1 MIKERVTPPFQA
13 SGGSGVVMAESHI
26 MSSEAPP
33 KSNPGLN
40 IRTNCRMILNLL
52 REKDCSV
59 TFSPEQPLT
68 PVTDLAVGFSN
79 LSTFS
84 GETPKRCLD
93 LSNLGDE
100 TAPLPTESP
109 DRMSSGKLESPKT
122 QFVQFDGLFTPDL
135 AWKAKKCPKRNMNSV
150 LPQLLC
156 STPSFKKAS
165 GGQRSLSNK
174 ENEGELFKNPNCKPV
189 ALLLPQE
196 VVDSQ
201 LSPTPENKVDISLDE
216 DCEMNILGSPISA
229 DPPCLD
235 GAHDD
240 LKMQNLDGFADFFSV
255 DEEEMENP
263 PGAVG
268 NLSCSMAIL
277 LSGPLLN
284 QDVEISNVNNISLN
298 RSRLYRSP
306 SMPEKL
312 DRPMLKRPVR
322 PLDSETPVRVKR
334 RRSTSSPL
342 QPEEE
347 NCQPQRRGTSLKKT
361 LSLCDVDISTVLDED
376 CGYRQLIGD
385 FSKVYALPTVTG
397 RHQDLRYITG
407 ETLAALM
414 HGDFNSLV
422 EKFFIID
429 CRYPYEY
436 DGGHIK
442 SAFNLHRQEE
452 VTDYFLQQPLT
463 PLMVQK
469 RLIIIFHC
477 EFSSERGPKMCR
489 FLREE
494 DRASNDYPSLYYPE
508 LYLLKGGY
516 KDFFPEYKELC
527 EPQSYCPMHHQDFRE
542 DLLKFRTKCKTS
554 VGDRKR
560 REQVARLMKL

>member
-1 MIKERVTPPFQA
+1 MFQTS
-13 SGGSGVVMAESHI
+13 SGGSAEVMAENHI

-33 KSNPGLN
+33 KSNQGLHF
-40 IRTNCRMILNLL
+40 RTNCRMILNLL
-52 REKDCSV
+52 REKDSSV

-79 LSTFS
+79 LSTFT

-100 TAPLPTESP
+100 TGPLPTESP
-109 DRMSSGKLESPKT
+109 DRMSLGKVESPKT
-122 QFVQFDGLFTPDL
+122 QFVQFDGL
-135 AWKAKKCPKRNMNSV
+135 KCQRGNMNSV
-150 LPQLLC
+150 LPRLLC
-156 STPSFKKAS
+156 STPSFKKTS
-165 GGQRSLSNK
+165 GGQRSMSNK
-174 ENEGELFKNPNCKPV
+174 ENESELFKNPNCKPV
-189 ALLLPQE
+189 ALVLPQE
-196 VVDSQ
+196 AVDSQ
-201 LSPTPENKVDISLDE
+201 FSPAPEDKVDISLDE

-229 DPPCLD
+229 AAPCLE
-235 GAHDD
+235 GPHDD
-240 LKMQNLDGFADFFSV
+240 IKMQNLDGFADFFSV
-255 DEEEMENP
+255 DEEEIENP
-263 PGAVG
+263 SGAVG
-268 NLSCSMAIL
+268 NLSSSMAIL

-284 QDVEISNVNNISLN
+284 QEVEVSNVNNISLN

-312 DRPMLKRPVR
+312 DRPMLKRTVR
-322 PLDSETPVRVKR
+322 PQDSETPVRIKR

-347 NCQPQRRGTSLKKT
+347 NCQPRRRGTSLKKT

-376 CGYRQLIGD
+376 CGHRQLIGD

-397 RHQDLRYITG
+397 RHQDLRYITA
-407 ETLAALM
+407 ETLAALI
-414 HGDFNSLV
+414 HGDFSSLV
-422 EKFFIID
+422 ENVFIID

-442 SAFNLHRQEE
+442 GALNLHRQEE
-452 VTDYFLQQPLT
+452 VTDYFLKQPLA
-463 PLMVQK
+463 PSVAQK
-469 RLIIIFHC
+469 RLIIVFHC

-494 DRASNDYPSLYYPE
+494 DRARNEYPGLYYPE

-527 EPQSYCPMHHQDFRE
+527 EPQGYCPMHHQDFRE
-542 DLLKFRTKCKTS
+542 ELLKFRTKCKTS

-560 REQVARLMKL
+560 REQIARLMKL